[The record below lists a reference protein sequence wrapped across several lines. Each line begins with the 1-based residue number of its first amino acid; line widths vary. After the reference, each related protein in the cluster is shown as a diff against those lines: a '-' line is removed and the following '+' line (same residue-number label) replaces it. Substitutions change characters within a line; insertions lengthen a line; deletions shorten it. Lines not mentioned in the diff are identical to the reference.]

1 MPAGSWRAGS
11 AREACQ
17 VGELVI
23 APRPTSSR
31 DSRRRNTPRG
41 KNWVQFLLVSDG
53 VDVPAVRS
61 EPPIWRTQFD
71 DLQRRRPELAERVCR
86 KLLVDMQRQGM
97 VDFDALDHE
106 LAVALRLVGSRIHP
120 DPNRPKP
127 QLPSNSHHALYELAL
142 KYAERYLAAE
152 EISAT
157 ILLTEKRQLAF
168 EVSRLAED
176 ADTPLPMLR
185 DKVREFLDFAPGEA
199 VAPREDVIGTR
210 AALVRRLLTD
220 QLDFIAVA
228 KRFIRVREFGDV
240 LDHIIPTDGN
250 QGRLGGKAAGLV
262 LAEAIL
268 LTAARKGT
276 YELRHR
282 VPTSYF
288 IPSNGIL
295 EFIEYNGLEELINV
309 KYKPI
314 DEVKEEFPLVE
325 RLFKSGTFPP
335 TIHDGLWKMLERIGE
350 RPLVVRSSSLLED
363 RIGHAFSGKY
373 KSLFIPNR
381 GPIEKRLAEL
391 EDAIAEVYASIFH
404 PDPIEYRRERG
415 LLDFQ
420 EQMGILIQVV
430 VGREIGDLLLPVFA
444 GVAFSR
450 CEMRWSPRIRRTD
463 GMARLVVGLGT
474 RAVDRTG
481 ADYPVLVAL
490 EQPTL
495 RAVQQPVEVYRYS
508 QHEVDVVDLTE
519 GQFRTLPLI
528 DVLRRVGRRLP
539 QMTQLFS
546 IYRNDQLL
554 PMVGVMAQMNAREL
568 VVTFEG
574 LVRSTFPADLK
585 EILDIL
591 EEGLGEPVDVELAHD
606 GEHLHMLQCRALSL
620 GSAAKRVP
628 VPSGVSL
635 ADSVFS
641 ATRHVQMGQVR
652 NQEYVVLVDP
662 RDYEK
667 LPSREAMLDVAK
679 AVGTLNRV
687 LPERRFVL
695 MGPGRWGS
703 RGDIKLG
710 VPVTYADICHTSM
723 LVEIARKKGSYLPDV
738 SFGTHFFQDLVESGI
753 SYLPLYPDEDEVIWN
768 REFLEDSANRL
779 AELAPRHAGL
789 AGVVRVIHVPSVASG
804 RLLHVI
810 MDAEDDRAL
819 AFLGPPS

>member
-1 MPAGSWRAGS
+1 M
-11 AREACQ
+11 
-17 VGELVI
+17 
-23 APRPTSSR
+23 
-31 DSRRRNTPRG
+31 
-41 KNWVQFLLVSDG
+41 SDG
-53 VDVPAVRS
+53 ADVPAVRS

-142 KYAERYLAAE
+142 KYAERYLEAE

-176 ADTPLPMLR
+176 SDTPLPMLR

-240 LDHIIPTDGN
+240 LDHIVPTDGN
-250 QGRLGGKAAGLV
+250 QGRLGGKAAGLI

-415 LLDFQ
+415 LIDFQ

-481 ADYPVLVAL
+481 DDYPVLVAL
-490 EQPTL
+490 EQPML

-528 DVLRRVGRRLP
+528 DLLRRVGRRLP

-554 PMVGVMAQMNAREL
+554 PLVGVMAQMDPREL
-568 VVTFEG
+568 VVTFDG
-574 LVRSTFPADLK
+574 LVRATFPADLK

-591 EEGLGEPVDVELAHD
+591 EEGLGEPVDVEFAHD

-641 ATRHVQMGQVR
+641 AVRHVQMGQVR

-667 LPSREAMLDVAK
+667 LPSREAMLEVAK
-679 AVGTLNRV
+679 AIGTLNRV

-723 LVEIARKKGSYLPDV
+723 LVEIARMKGSYLPDV

-753 SYLPLYPDEDEVIWN
+753 SYLPLYPDEDEVIWS
-768 REFLEDSANRL
+768 REFLEESPNRL
-779 AELAPRHAGL
+779 TELAPRYERL
-789 AGVVRVIHVPSVASG
+789 ADVVRVIHVPSVASG

-810 MDAEDDRAL
+810 MDGEDDRAL
-819 AFLGPPS
+819 AYLGPPS